1 MNTLYLYIK
10 PLKTIVDG
18 KIYYDLEEDKIL
30 EKKFK
35 ERARIISKM
44 KNSNIPMGGRRKPI
58 KTAHFELTC
67 EDEYDINQQVKIN
80 F

>member
-1 MNTLYLYIK
+1 MNTLYLYTQK

-30 EKKFK
+30 REEIQR

-67 EDEYDINQQVKIN
+67 EDEYDYQSTSEN
-80 F
+80 